1 LRNIDIVNLISQQLA
16 STGLWNNCQSYES
29 MSNIE
34 VVDFASLV
42 ADSAK
47 LKYLEKVKQND
58 SGNEGIQM
66 KYP

>member
-1 LRNIDIVNLISQQLA
+1 
-16 STGLWNNCQSYES
+16 

-47 LKYLEKVKQND
+47 LKYLEKVKLISIVMGD
-58 SGNEGIQM
+58 RMRVFKDAFFSLEGID
-66 KYP
+66 